1 MNKCNQKNIIQPD
14 IEDYVAFSHWATV
27 GLCIESANVVGYLNK
42 DVRKNLSQQVCTFD
56 QIGVTG
62 GVLDIQNLLPVDG
75 SGDYVGDGD
84 INIQF
89 INQYGKG
96 TDAYAYYGVKEL
108 NRNQLI
114 AGWYD
119 EDSEELAEYEF
130 ASGEAFQVSA
140 ASACNFV
147 YSGEVNM
154 AETDVPFRKNLSF
167 QANVR
172 PTSVDIQD
180 IIPVDG
186 NDDEAEYIGDGEIN
200 IQFFNQYGKMGD
212 AYAYYGPKELNR
224 NQTVAG
230 WYDED
235 TEELAEYTFA
245 AGEGFKLSAGQAGYL
260 RFPEL

>member
-1 MNKCNQKNIIQPD
+1 M
-14 IEDYVAFSHWATV
+14 HTGHMATV
-27 GLCIESANVVGYLNK
+27 GLSIESANVVGYQNK

-56 QIGVTG
+56 VVG
-62 GVLDIQNLLPVDG
+62 GDGSHDIQTLLPVDDEG
-75 SGDYVGDGD
+75 VYVGDGD

-89 INQYGKG
+89 INDRGKFLNSF
-96 TDAYAYYGVKEL
+96 AYYGVGEL
-108 NRNQLI
+108 SEEQTV

-119 EDSEELAEYEF
+119 EDSEELADYTF

-147 YSGEVNM
+147 YAGEVNM

-172 PTSVDIQD
+172 PTSVDIQG

-186 NDDEAEYIGDGEIN
+186 EGAYIGDGDIN
-200 IQFFNQYGKMGD
+200 IQFFTDRGKFTKS
-212 AYAYYGPKELNR
+212 YAYYGVGELSEE
-224 NQTVAG
+224 QTVAG

-235 TEELAEYTFA
+235 SEELADYTFA
-245 AGEGFKLSAGQAGYL
+245 AGEGFKLSAGSAGYL